1 MADSPK
7 DQQHPQYKV
16 DRQVVSQ
23 LLAGELTDY
32 NLVELAR
39 MIIRYEGFPGARDI
53 QADLKKTLAR
63 WQLTEAELFAK
74 TRAIHQQGDVY
85 KGLGR
90 GREDWS

>member
-39 MIIRYEGFPGARDI
+39 MIIRYEGFPGRGI
-53 QADLKKTLAR
+53 SRPTLR
-63 WQLTEAELFAK
+63 KPWPVGSLPRPNCLPKPVPSTS
-74 TRAIHQQGDVY
+74 RATFT
-85 KGLGR
+85 KG
-90 GREDWS
+90 